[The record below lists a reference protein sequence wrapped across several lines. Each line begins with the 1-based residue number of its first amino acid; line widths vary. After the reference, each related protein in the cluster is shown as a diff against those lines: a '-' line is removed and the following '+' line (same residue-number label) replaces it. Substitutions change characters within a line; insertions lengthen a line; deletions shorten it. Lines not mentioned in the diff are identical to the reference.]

1 MYAFIEGKL
10 EYSASNLAV
19 INAGGVGYEIQISP
33 LSAEKLP
40 QTGMN
45 LRLYTYLNVSENTGM
60 SLFGFLTRDELEMF
74 KMLITVNNVGPKGA
88 LAILG
93 TMSTDTLRFAILS
106 EDSKTIA
113 KAPGIGPKAAGR
125 IIFDLK
131 DKINLMD
138 AFEKKLENTEA
149 VAVESGL
156 DSAKEDAVLALV
168 SLGYSRTESLQAI
181 SKVKTDENS
190 TAEQI
195 LSESLKY
202 LEIRF

>member
-10 EYSASNLAV
+10 EYSSSNLAV
-19 INAGGVGYEIQISP
+19 INAGGVGYEIHISP

-40 QTGMN
+40 QAGMN

-74 KMLITVNNVGPKGA
+74 KMLITVNSVGPKGA

-125 IIFDLK
+125 IIYDLK
-131 DKINLMD
+131 EKIDLKD
-138 AFEKKLENTEA
+138 AFEKKLENT
-149 VAVESGL
+149 VAAQESGL

-168 SLGYSRTESLQAI
+168 SLGYSRTESLQAVG
-181 SKVKTDENS
+181 KVKTDENT
-190 TAEQI
+190 TADFI
-195 LSESLKY
+195 LSESLKH
-202 LEIRF
+202 LGAGF